1 MKRNLLF
8 AFGLMC
14 LFLCAQCTVQKRI
27 YRKGWYI
34 SFKKE
39 WRNPGNDQS
48 QQFVSENERKTEV
61 DVRTVS
67 DVSPEEDTQPE
78 TVSDDSSPK
87 NNSPTEELKL
97 RVRNVSPAF
106 ENEDTINEIATDSE
120 QFTSQPSKAS
130 TRPVWVKKLA
140 IFLFCAAVILF
151 IALLIASSPVDF
163 VTSTTFAG
171 ISLALIALAFLI
183 GFSAYNNRNKK
194 PTKNKAL
201 PKKKMRLL
209 TAEEQAQKKNS
220 RKRGAIVVS
229 VFSAIVLLLFV
240 LGAITLGNYI
250 FLIPVALIVAFLI
263 FIAWIEFKRPRSN
276 EMTED
281 VVVPDKQYRKK
292 SEAEMQAET
301 KAQKRKS
308 LVSAIFWTLVFGI
321 FLLIGIPM
329 KSYVFLFFG
338 GIICLAFIMGACL
351 EYFKWKPNDVVEIE
365 PVPEEEMIIDTQKPD
380 NDESVNQKP
389 PKTPEE
395 QRKLNRNKAIVVLL
409 FFASVAAFFII
420 GANN

>member
-39 WRNPGNDQS
+39 WRNPKNDQS
-48 QQFVSENERKTEV
+48 QQFVSENERKNAVDLATVADFTPLENTLTE
-61 DVRTVS
+61 T
-67 DVSPEEDTQPE
+67 ELY
-78 TVSDDSSPK
+78 DSVPQS
-87 NNSPTEELKL
+87 NSATEEMEISTQ
-97 RVRNVSPAF
+97 NVSTAP
-106 ENEDTINEIATDSE
+106 ENEDTISKIAADAE
-120 QFTSQPSKAS
+120 QLASKHSKAS
-130 TRPVWVKKLA
+130 TRPAWVKKLA
-140 IFLFCAAVILF
+140 IFLFCVAVILI
-151 IALLIASSPVDF
+151 IALLIASSPVDLA
-163 VTSTTFAG
+163 TSTTFAG
-171 ISLALIALAFLI
+171 ISLAIIFLAFLI

-194 PTKNKAL
+194 R
-201 PKKKMRLL
+201 PKKPVEKKMRLL
-209 TAEEQAQKKNS
+209 TAEEQAEKKSS
-220 RKRGAIVVS
+220 RKRGAIVVT

-240 LGAITLGNYI
+240 LGAITLGNYL

-263 FIAWIEFKRPRSN
+263 IIAWIEYKRPRSK

-321 FLLIGIPM
+321 FLLIVIPM

-338 GIICLAFIMGACL
+338 CLICLAFIMGACL
-351 EYFKWKPNDVVEIE
+351 EFFKWKPNDVVEIKSIPQKE
-365 PVPEEEMIIDTQKPD
+365 TIEDTPTPD
-380 NDESVNQKP
+380 NDEPVKP
-389 PKTPEE
+389 KSTKTDEE
-395 QRKLNRNKAIVVLL
+395 QRTANRKRNIVVGI
-409 FFASVAAFFII
+409 FFAIIAAFFII
-420 GANN
+420 GAND